1 MNRRRL
7 LAALG
12 TAGLAGCLGGDG
24 GSVSTE
30 STGGE
35 SPPTSSDDSPTST
48 ADASSGSVSV
58 PDHPTAAALTAQPR
72 YGDLDGHLIVA
83 FEDPSCPRC
92 AAFHDRVVPTIRDQ
106 LVEPGDAAFVF
117 RNYPVVYAWG
127 EPATQALE
135 ATFARDESAF
145 WGLLDYYYRNQSRL
159 SIDNVSRLTESFL
172 AGTDL
177 DETAVVAD
185 AESAAYDDAVQADL
199 DAAEAGGVGR
209 STPAVALFRDGTF
222 VTTANGSVSY
232 DLIANTLGEA

>member
-1 MNRRRL
+1 MDSPDGAGGNSDPET
-7 LAALG
+7 AS
-12 TAGLAGCLGGDG
+12 TAGSPA
-24 GSVSTE
+24 STA
-30 STGGE
+30 E
-35 SPPTSSDDSPTST
+35 SPAST
-48 ADASSGSVSV
+48 ADTSSGAVSL
-58 PDHPTAAALTAQPR
+58 PDHPIATELAAQPR
-72 YGDLDGHLIVA
+72 YGGLDGHLIVA

-92 AAFHDRVVPTIRDQ
+92 GAFHSQVVPEVRDK
-106 LVEPGDAAFVF
+106 LVEPGKAAFVF

-127 EPATQALE
+127 GPATQALE

-159 SIDNVSRLTESFL
+159 SVDNVSRLTESFL
-172 AGTDL
+172 AGTGV

-185 AESAAYDDAVQADL
+185 AENKAYDDAVQTDL

-209 STPAVALFRDGTF
+209 TTPAVALFRDGEF

>member
-1 MNRRRL
+1 MG
-7 LAALG
+7 ADS
-12 TAGLAGCLGGDG
+12 GGEPTE
-24 GSVSTE
+24 TE
-30 STGGE
+30 S
-35 SPPTSSDDSPTST
+35 PAST
-48 ADASSGSVSV
+48 ADTSGGAVSL
-58 PDHPTAAALTAQPR
+58 PDHPIATELAAQPR
-72 YGDLDGHLIVA
+72 YGGLDGHLIVA

-92 AAFHDRVVPTIRDQ
+92 GAFHSQVVPEVRDK
-106 LVEPGDAAFVF
+106 LVEPGKAAFVF

-127 EPATQALE
+127 GPATQALE

-159 SIDNVSRLTESFL
+159 SVDTVSRLTESFL
-172 AGTDL
+172 AGTGV

-185 AESAAYDDAVQADL
+185 AENKTYDDAVQTDL

-209 STPAVALFRDGTF
+209 TTPAVALFRDGGF

>member
-12 TAGLAGCLGGDG
+12 TTGLAGCLGGG
-24 GSVSTE
+24 SGSVSTDPD
-30 STGGE
+30 GGADPSDE
-35 SPPTSSDDSPTST
+35 SPAST
-48 ADASSGSVSV
+48 ADTSGAADT
-58 PDHPTAAALTAQPR
+58 PDHPAAADLTAQPR

-92 AAFHDRVVPTIRDQ
+92 AAFHDRVVPTVRDR
-106 LVEPGDAAFVF
+106 LVDSGEAAFVF

-127 EPATQALE
+127 GPATQALE

-159 SIDNVSRLTESFL
+159 STDTVSRLTESFL
-172 AGTDL
+172 AGTDV
-177 DETAVVAD
+177 DAAAVVAD
-185 AESAAYDDAVQADL
+185 AESEAYDEAVRADL

-209 STPAVALFRDGTF
+209 TTPAVALFRDGAF